1 MISVLHTSRVSN
13 VLSVMFSNMSLNF
26 VMGLTH
32 HRVSV
37 ALCLFTSQFLPGSFQ
52 LLREYSLEPLFQLEF
67 NFSNQGCLI
76 FRGRIYITFCFCL
89 HLQERVLE
97 CFQLVSNTS
106 HQLCERVHAE
116 LGHKN
121 YLEAENKIS
130 RTLKSNCINTFE
142 HSLSF

>member
-1 MISVLHTSRVSN
+1 MISVLHTSRVSS

-32 HRVSV
+32 V
-37 ALCLFTSQFLPGSFQ
+37 ALCLFTSQFLPRSFQ
-52 LLREYSLEPLFQLEF
+52 LLREYNLEPLFQLEF

-97 CFQLVSNTS
+97 CFQLVSDTS

-121 YLEAENKIS
+121 YLEAEHKIS
-130 RTLKSNCINTFE
+130 RTLKSNYINTFE